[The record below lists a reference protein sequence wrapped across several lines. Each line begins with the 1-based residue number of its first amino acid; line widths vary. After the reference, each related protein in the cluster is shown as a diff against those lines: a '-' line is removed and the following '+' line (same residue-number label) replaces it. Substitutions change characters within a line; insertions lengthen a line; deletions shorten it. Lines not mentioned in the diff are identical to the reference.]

1 MALKHLFAA
10 GLSAF
15 SVVQKAKAQQTA
27 AAPTCTGYIAPRNG
41 APLVAPGFRA
51 EIVAD
56 GLRSPRGIMFDREG
70 GLLVVEQGHGISR
83 LRLSGS
89 SGCVSVEGDVQ
100 RVVEDESVSL
110 PFCGGFQTGDTR
122 LTATAEPWYCIVARW

>member
-1 MALKHLFAA
+1 MFFGA
-10 GLSAF
+10 
-15 SVVQKAKAQQTA
+15 QRAKAQQTA
-27 AAPTCTGYIAPRNG
+27 AAPTCTTYIAPRNG

-56 GLRSPRGIMFDREG
+56 GLRSPRGIMFDQEG

-83 LRLSGS
+83 LRLSDNN
-89 SGCVSVEGDVQ
+89 GCVSVEGDVQ

-110 PFCGGFQTGDTR
+110 HSMAFLLTGDTI
-122 LTATAEPWYCIVARW
+122 LTATAEPWHCIVTRWWHAVCIVS